1 MEKRYT
7 ALVKGKWSKKRHS
20 IDAPLYQNS
29 RCTVVD
35 AKGKEA
41 LINHQQSFI
50 LIQNTL
56 SQQLFK
62 AIRGFIWL

>member
-41 LINHQQSFI
+41 LSHFQPTPADAPHIVRAH
-50 LIQNTL
+50 
-56 SQQLFK
+56 
-62 AIRGFIWL
+62 GFDAYAPFQ

>member
-1 MEKRYT
+1 MVQHHMEKRYT

-41 LINHQQSFI
+41 LSHFQPIKNFDSI
-50 LIQNTL
+50 DDNGALTV
-56 SQQLFK
+56 
-62 AIRGFIWL
+62 